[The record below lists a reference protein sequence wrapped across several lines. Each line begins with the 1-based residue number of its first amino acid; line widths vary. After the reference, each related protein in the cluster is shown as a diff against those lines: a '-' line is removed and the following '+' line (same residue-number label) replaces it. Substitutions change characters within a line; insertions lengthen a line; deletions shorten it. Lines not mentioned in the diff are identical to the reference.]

1 MSETATNTQAET
13 KVETAPAAETKATT
27 TVVNKKKGMTAKDLT
42 ALGLLTGILLVMSF
56 TPLGYFHT
64 FGLDISLMMIPVGIG
79 AMLLG
84 PKAGA
89 WLGFIFGA
97 TSFYQAMTG
106 ASAFSAMLFNIS
118 PLRTFLL
125 CIPTRMLMGFLV
137 GIIFWVVSKLDK
149 KKTACFFIGGFFAA
163 FLNTLFF
170 MGTLILLFWNTEYIQ
185 GFNQAFGNVNP
196 FLFVVLFVG
205 VNGALEMPAS
215 CLAGGI
221 VSKAVSRTLYKKVV

>member
-97 TSFYQAMTG
+97 TSFYQAMNCPHIDN
-106 ASAFSAMLFNIS
+106 S
-118 PLRTFLL
+118 RR
-125 CIPTRMLMGFLV
+125 CR
-137 GIIFWVVSKLDK
+137 KLSIEAVPYSHHPKGCLQTTQIRANQPVLPAWPADA
-149 KKTACFFIGGFFAA
+149 KTD
-163 FLNTLFF
+163 
-170 MGTLILLFWNTEYIQ
+170 Y
-185 GFNQAFGNVNP
+185 
-196 FLFVVLFVG
+196 
-205 VNGALEMPAS
+205 
-215 CLAGGI
+215 
-221 VSKAVSRTLYKKVV
+221 YD

>member
-1 MSETATNTQAET
+1 MSETTST
-13 KVETAPAAETKATT
+13 
-27 TVVNKKKGMTAKDLT
+27 VNKQKKMSAKDLT
-42 ALGLLTGILLVMSF
+42 TLGLLTGILLVMSF

-79 AMLLG
+79 AMLMG

-89 WLGFIFGA
+89 WLGFIFGS
-97 TSFYQAMTG
+97 TSFYQALTG
-106 ASAFSAMLFNIS
+106 ASPFSAMLFNIS
-118 PLRTFLL
+118 PVNTFLL
-125 CIPTRMLMGFLV
+125 CIPTRMLMGFLTGV
-137 GIIFWVVSKLDK
+137 IFLLVQKMDK
-149 KKTACFFIGGFFAA
+149 KKTACYFVGGFFAA

-170 MGTLILLFWNTEYIQ
+170 MSTLILLFWNTEYIQ

-215 CLAGGI
+215 CIAGGV

>member
-1 MSETATNTQAET
+1 MSE
-13 KVETAPAAETKATT
+13 VETKAVETT
-27 TVVNKKKGMTAKDLT
+27 TVKATAKKKGMNVKDLT
-42 ALGLLTGILLVMSF
+42 TLGLLTGILLVMSF

-79 AMLLG
+79 AMLMG

-97 TSFYQAMTG
+97 TSFYQALTG

-118 PLRTFLL
+118 PVNTFLL
-125 CIPTRMLMGFLV
+125 CIPTRMLMGFLTGV
-137 GIIFWVVSKLDK
+137 IFLIVSKLDK
-149 KKTACFFIGGFFAA
+149 KKTACFFVGGFFAA

-185 GFNQAFGNVNP
+185 GFNQAFGGVNP
-196 FLFVVLFVG
+196 FLFVVMFVG

-215 CLAGGI
+215 CIAGGV